1 MAGSPRS
8 VVPALVALVVL
19 TSPAQAFWGRS
30 GSPPS
35 GATAMMPA
43 PVWCYVPM
51 TMPCP
56 GAPAALPPS
65 WPAPTALPKP
75 KAAPTTKEPPLR
87 APTITESRST
97 GGVMPAQ
104 AAGVAPG
111 RAKVG
116 FWNITGADVTL
127 TIDGQQRKLPKD
139 RALTLELGRT
149 FVWQVEG
156 RGPRLE
162 RVPDEQNVFEVI
174 LRPQTELKADK

>member
-1 MAGSPRS
+1 
-8 VVPALVALVVL
+8 
-19 TSPAQAFWGRS
+19 
-30 GSPPS
+30 
-35 GATAMMPA
+35 
-43 PVWCYVPM
+43 
-51 TMPCP
+51 
-56 GAPAALPPS
+56 
-65 WPAPTALPKP
+65 
-75 KAAPTTKEPPLR
+75 
-87 APTITESRST
+87 
-97 GGVMPAQ
+97 MPAQ